1 MTTLVPPAAARSG
14 FVLVAVLWLGALL
27 ILFAGALMQQS
38 RATLTVSNNGVEE
51 VIADG
56 LLTAAIELSA
66 FRLTEG
72 SVADGTTKTLSFT
85 DGSVEVALLD
95 MNGLVDLNRS
105 PPQLIE
111 ALAAA
116 AGDRRSARVI
126 LARRGQP
133 GDPLEAPWR
142 AREEPADTPGV
153 DPDFVA
159 LASDY
164 ATVFGTT
171 GAINP
176 MTAPPAVL
184 MLLPGVSRAAAD
196 QIVRLRERGPGKV
209 ERIVGLLAAGA
220 MISATPADTLDVFLE
235 ARAGDEFIKT
245 VRATVLLEST
255 SGTYRILDWHPW
267 AVKPAWVR
275 NRTSLQP

>member
-1 MTTLVPPAAARSG
+1 L
-14 FVLVAVLWLGALL
+14 LGALL
-27 ILFAGALMQQS
+27 ILLASALMQQS
-38 RATLTVSNNGVEE
+38 RATLSVSNNGVEE
-51 VIADG
+51 VIADA
-56 LLTAAIELSA
+56 LLTAAMEVSA
-66 FRLTEG
+66 SRLTEA

-85 DGSVEVALLD
+85 DGSVEVTLLD

-116 AGDRRSARVI
+116 AGDRRLAKVI

-142 AREEPADTPGV
+142 AREEPADAPGV
-153 DPDFVA
+153 DPAFVA

-176 MTAPPAVL
+176 MTAPSAVL
-184 MLLPGVSRAAAD
+184 VLLPRVSRATAD
-196 QIVRLRERGPGKV
+196 QIIRLRERDPDKV

-220 MISATPADTLDVFLE
+220 MISATPAGTLDVFLE
-235 ARAGDEFIKT
+235 ARTDDGFTKT
-245 VRATVLLEST
+245 VRATVLLEAT
-255 SGTYRILDWHPW
+255 SGTYRILDWQPW

-275 NRTSLQP
+275 NRTLLQP